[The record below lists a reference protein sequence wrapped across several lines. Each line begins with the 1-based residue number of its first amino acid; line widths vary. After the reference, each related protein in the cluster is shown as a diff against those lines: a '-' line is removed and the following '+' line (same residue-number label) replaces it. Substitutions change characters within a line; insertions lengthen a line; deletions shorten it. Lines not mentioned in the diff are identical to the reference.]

1 MKKNIT
7 TFLFMSIVMLFF
19 SYSFAQGA
27 DVPFAN
33 PLKFDTIEGVVGALL
48 ENLMNILALVAVLFI
63 VIGGLMY
70 MLAGGDD
77 KKITTAKSI
86 ITSAIIGFAIAIS
99 AGTFLKEVQKILGQ
113 TPAGQTA
120 TALDLKTIIE
130 NTLKFLLSVVG
141 IIAMIGLVVGGVF
154 YLTAY
159 GDEDRAKKG
168 KSIITSSIIGIAIAL
183 AALVIVKQVFEL
195 ITIAK

>member
-1 MKKNIT
+1 MKKNIV
-7 TFLFMSIVMLFF
+7 TFLFLGGIFF
-19 SYSFAQGA
+19 ASYSFVQGA
-27 DVPFAN
+27 DVEFAN
-33 PLKFDTIEGVVGALL
+33 PLQFDTVEEVVGALL
-48 ENLMNILALVAVLFI
+48 ENLMNIIAFVAVLFI

-77 KKITTAKSI
+77 KKITAAKNT

-99 AGTFLKEVQKILGQ
+99 AGTFLKEIQKILGM
-113 TPAGQTA
+113 TPSGQTA

-130 NTLKFLLSVVG
+130 NTLNFLLSVIG
-141 IIAMIGLVVGGVF
+141 IVAMIGLVVGGVF

-195 ITIAK
+195 ITKTT

>member
-1 MKKNIT
+1 
-7 TFLFMSIVMLFF
+7 
-19 SYSFAQGA
+19 
-27 DVPFAN
+27 
-33 PLKFDTIEGVVGALL
+33 
-48 ENLMNILALVAVLFI
+48 
-63 VIGGLMY
+63 

-77 KKITTAKSI
+77 KKITTAKNI

-113 TPAGQTA
+113 TPSGQTA

-130 NTLKFLLSVVG
+130 NTLNFLLSIVG

-195 ITIAK
+195 ITKTT